1 MPNDKEILDQAFRDA
16 MAAEFKDIPTDDS
29 QIDYTFSEQ
38 FESQMSGLCK
48 KEKGR
53 FWRITNTVGKRV
65 AVILVL
71 VLLLFSV
78 AFSVEAIREPIV
90 SFFVRRMDGYTA
102 HRYEG
107 PYKETIEREYTLGW
121 LPDGFELES
130 KRDSVIAVYTSFV
143 NQSGE
148 SIVLR
153 QCAGSDIEIL
163 LDSEHDQYR
172 TGVKDGLAISLYDDG
187 INHAAIWAL
196 DGYVFQLTCY
206 ADVSQ
211 ETILDIIGNVQ

>member
-78 AFSVEAIREPIV
+78 VFSVEAIREPIV

-107 PYKETIEREYTLGW
+107 PYKETIEQEYTLGW
-121 LPDGFELES
+121 LPDGFELSS
-130 KRDSVIAVYTSFV
+130 KTASSMYVYTTFV
-143 NQSGE
+143 NKDGA
-148 SIVLR
+148 SIVFE
-153 QCAGSDIEIL
+153 QCAGSDIEIF
-163 LDSEHDQYR
+163 LDSEHNQYR
-172 TGVKDGLAISLYDDG
+172 TIFENGIDISLYDYKN
-187 INHAAIWAL
+187 NHIAIWAQ

-211 ETILDIIGNVQ
+211 ETILNIIFNTV